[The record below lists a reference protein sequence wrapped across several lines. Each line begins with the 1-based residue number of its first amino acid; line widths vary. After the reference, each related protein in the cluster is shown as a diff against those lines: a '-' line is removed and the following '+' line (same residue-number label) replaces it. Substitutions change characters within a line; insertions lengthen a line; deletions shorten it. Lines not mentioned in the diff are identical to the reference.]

1 MSHDPN
7 CLFCKI
13 AAGEIPSTKVHEDD
27 EFVAFRDIRP
37 AAETHVLVIPRQHL
51 PTLSAAN
58 DADAPMLGRLM
69 LLVSRLASQL
79 GVAYT
84 GGETGFRT
92 VINTGPGGGQEVYH
106 LHAHI
111 SPARAPGSGWVDGAG
126 RFPASMVEA
135 GALPAIYAA
144 WRRG

>member
-37 AAETHVLVIPRQHL
+37 AADTHVLVIPRRHL
-51 PTLSAAN
+51 PTLSAASE
-58 DADAPMLGRLM
+58 AVAPMLGRLM
-69 LLVSRLASQL
+69 LLVARLADQL

-111 SPARAPGSGWVDGAG
+111 LAG
-126 RFPASMVEA
+126 PRPWQRM
-135 GALPAIYAA
+135 G
-144 WRRG
+144 

>member
-37 AAETHVLVIPRQHL
+37 AADTHVLVIPRRHL
-51 PTLSAAN
+51 PTLSAAT
-58 DADAPMLGRLM
+58 DDDAPMLGRLM
-69 LLVSRLASQL
+69 VLVARLADQL

-84 GGETGFRT
+84 GAKR
-92 VINTGPGGGQEVYH
+92 V
-106 LHAHI
+106 
-111 SPARAPGSGWVDGAG
+111 SAP
-126 RFPASMVEA
+126 
-135 GALPAIYAA
+135 
-144 WRRG
+144 